1 MSEPEIGGQ
10 ACCILEVCCGG
21 EHQIK
26 ELAKKIHD
34 ELEIPKPK
42 AQDIAAWII
51 NHYDL
56 APVGTLRDFKRA
68 IAALAREYPPEPGY

>member
-10 ACCILEVCCGG
+10 ACCILEICCGG
-21 EHQIK
+21 EQQIK
-26 ELAKKIHD
+26 ALAKKIHD

-56 APVGTLRDFKRA
+56 APAGTLRDFKRA
-68 IAALAREYPPEPGY
+68 VAALAREYPPEPGY